1 MSRLNVALQELA
13 KAAGEVVAA
22 FADLI
27 AEAFAP
33 LSLEQV
39 VQCKLAYEEAERERP
54 TWVHFATRHKK
65 RRIRK
70 KYHDRIMREYG
81 AKEVKGL

>member
-1 MSRLNVALQELA
+1 MSRLNEALQELA

-39 VQCKLAYEEAERERP
+39 EIGRASCRER
-54 TWVHFATRHKK
+54 V
-65 RRIRK
+65 
-70 KYHDRIMREYG
+70 
-81 AKEVKGL
+81 